1 MTDPIATQTD
11 RSTDHATPPSPRR
24 RSALQIVTDA
34 YRGHPHTLLH
44 DVADRLGASLAYVD
58 RATIEAHLQRPLTE
72 AEWAAARAQYRAMDF
87 DAHVGDA
94 GTLRTDW
101 IQNILDRAGIPRG
114 GHRAP
119 VRLGGGIEDGSGATA
134 PDGAA
139 TVGAPPDQAA
149 LHGASLAWRA
159 MLRLAAANLNTLG
172 EQPSDRANRL
182 ALHDVVDH
190 LNRACALLT
199 RLQTV
204 LDPTCPALS
213 REHCADDLD
222 AHARW
227 YGR

>member
-11 RSTDHATPPSPRR
+11 RITDHATPPGPRR

-34 YRGHPHTLLH
+34 YRGHPHALLH

-58 RATIEAHLQRPLTE
+58 CATIEAHLQRPLTE

-87 DAHVGDA
+87 DAQVGDA

-101 IQNILDRAGIPRG
+101 IQNILDRAGIPSG
-114 GHRAP
+114 GNRVTIWPGSA
-119 VRLGGGIEDGSGATA
+119 IEDGSDATA
-134 PDGAA
+134 PDKAA
-139 TVGAPPDQAA
+139 TVGSPPDESA
-149 LHGASLAWRA
+149 LLGASHAWRA
-159 MLRLAAANLNTLG
+159 TLRLAAANLNHQG
-172 EQPSDRANRL
+172 EQPADRAHRL
-182 ALHDVVDH
+182 ALHDVVEH
-190 LNRACALLT
+190 LNRAWALLT

-204 LDPTCPALS
+204 LDPSCPALS
-213 REHCADDLD
+213 REHCADDLH